1 LSSEA
6 DAVVADLEDG
16 TPAHAKA
23 DARAV
28 VARVFAGG
36 SGPRRLVRVNELGT
50 QLARDDLELVRRLSL
65 AGIVVPQ
72 ACAESI
78 DTACDAGVPVVAVI
92 ESARGVREAYEI
104 ASRAHVQALQLGAKD
119 LARDLGLQARDD
131 ALELLHCRS
140 RLVVDAV
147 AAGVRAIF
155 DRVLGGVSV
164 DELEQDARFG
174 RSLGFTGK
182 STTTASHAGAI
193 NRVFAE
199 RTAT

>member
-1 LSSEA
+1 MSSEA
-6 DAVVADLEDG
+6 DAVVADLEDA

-36 SGPRRLVRVNELGT
+36 SAGARLLVRVNELGT
-50 QLARDDLELVRRLSL
+50 ELARDDLKLVRGLPL

-72 ACAESI
+72 ARVESI
-78 DTACDAGVPVVAVI
+78 DKARDAGVPVVAVI

-119 LARDLGLQARDD
+119 LARDLGLQPRDD

-147 AAGVRAIF
+147 AAGVHAIF
-155 DRVLGGVSV
+155 DRVLAGASLE
-164 DELEQDARFG
+164 ELEQDARFG
-174 RSLGFTGK
+174 RALGFTGK
-182 STTTASHAGAI
+182 STTTAAHAGAI
-193 NRVFAE
+193 NRVFAAL
-199 RTAT
+199 AT